1 MRVAIQLPGSAE
13 ASAVSLGRGDFTVFA
28 FKCGVLSCAELRRL
42 FDPIGGGSMAIG
54 IGRRQFVAALGGTVA
69 WPLLPS
75 LLLAQEA
82 GRTYRLGFLS
92 GAARDA
98 PRILAL
104 FDEIRIFGFVEGK
117 NLTVVPGGFG
127 LPNEQLPSAAATIVK
142 TAPDAIFCVGDLAMH
157 VAKDA
162 TSLMPIVGLASD
174 MVATGLVR
182 SFAHPGGN
190 VTGVSVIA
198 PELDGKRQ
206 DILMEA
212 APGTPRIAAL
222 ADFNVTTSR
231 QLELQNAARARGV
244 ELIIVAARTPEAIG
258 PAMSDAK
265 AAGAAAVNVLASPLF
280 SFNRRLLIE
289 RAATLR
295 LPAIY
300 EWPEMA
306 EEGGL
311 MGYGTRLDMIYRQ
324 TARLLVKALL
334 GVKPADIPVEQPT
347 SFELVINLKAAKAI
361 NFTVPPTL
369 LARADEVIE

>member
-1 MRVAIQLPGSAE
+1 MR
-13 ASAVSLGRGDFTVFA
+13 
-28 FKCGVLSCAELRRL
+28 
-42 FDPIGGGSMAIG
+42 
-54 IGRRQFVAALGGTVA
+54 
-69 WPLLPS
+69 
-75 LLLAQEA
+75 
-82 GRTYRLGFLS
+82 
-92 GAARDA
+92 
-98 PRILAL
+98 
-104 FDEIRIFGFVEGK
+104 
-117 NLTVVPGGFG
+117 
-127 LPNEQLPSAAATIVK
+127 
-142 TAPDAIFCVGDLAMH
+142 

-265 AAGAAAVNVLASPLF
+265 ARGPLRSTCSRRRCFIQSP
-280 SFNRRLLIE
+280 
-289 RAATLR
+289 
-295 LPAIY
+295 
-300 EWPEMA
+300 
-306 EEGGL
+306 
-311 MGYGTRLDMIYRQ
+311 
-324 TARLLVKALL
+324 
-334 GVKPADIPVEQPT
+334 PADRARRD
-347 SFELVINLKAAKAI
+347 AA
-361 NFTVPPTL
+361 
-369 LARADEVIE
+369 LARNLRVARNGGRRRPHGLRHAS

>member
-1 MRVAIQLPGSAE
+1 MP
-13 ASAVSLGRGDFTVFA
+13 
-28 FKCGVLSCAELRRL
+28 
-42 FDPIGGGSMAIG
+42 IG
-54 IGRRQFVAALGGTVA
+54 IGRRLFLAALGSTVA
-69 WPLLPS
+69 WPLSPS
-75 LLLAQEA
+75 SSLAQEA
-82 GRTYRLGFLS
+82 GRTYSLGVLTS
-92 GAARDA
+92 APRDA
-98 PRILAL
+98 PRILAF
-104 FDEIRIFGFVEGK
+104 FDELRIFGFVEGK

-127 LPNEQLPSAAATIVK
+127 LPNEQFPSAAATMVK
-142 TAPDAIFCVGDLAMH
+142 AAPDAILCAGDLATR

-162 TSLMPIVGLASD
+162 TSLVPIIGLASD
-174 MVATGLVR
+174 MLVTGLVR

-190 VTGVSVIA
+190 VTGVSVLA

-206 DILMEA
+206 GILMEA
-212 APGTPRIAAL
+212 APGTPRMAAL
-222 ADFNVTTSR
+222 ADLNVTTSR

-244 ELIIVAARTPEAIG
+244 ELIIVSAHTPEEIG

-265 AAGAAAVNVLASPLF
+265 AAGAVALNVLASPLF
-280 SFNRRLLIE
+280 SANRSLIIE
-289 RAATLR
+289 RAATLH

-311 MGYGTRLDMIYRQ
+311 MAYGTRLDMIYRQ

-347 SFELVINLKAAKAI
+347 SFEFVINLKAAKAI
-361 NFTVPPTL
+361 NFTVPQTL

>member
-1 MRVAIQLPGSAE
+1 
-13 ASAVSLGRGDFTVFA
+13 
-28 FKCGVLSCAELRRL
+28 
-42 FDPIGGGSMAIG
+42 MAID
-54 IGRRQFVAALGGTVA
+54 IRRRQFVAALGGTVA

>member
-1 MRVAIQLPGSAE
+1 
-13 ASAVSLGRGDFTVFA
+13 
-28 FKCGVLSCAELRRL
+28 
-42 FDPIGGGSMAIG
+42 MAID
-54 IGRRQFVAALGGTVA
+54 IRRRQFVAALGGTVA

-280 SFNRRLLIE
+280 SFNRRLLMSAP
-289 RAATLR
+289 RRCACPQFTSGQKWRKKVASW
-295 LPAIY
+295 A
-300 EWPEMA
+300 
-306 EEGGL
+306 
-311 MGYGTRLDMIYRQ
+311 
-324 TARLLVKALL
+324 TARVL
-334 GVKPADIPVEQPT
+334 I
-347 SFELVINLKAAKAI
+347 
-361 NFTVPPTL
+361 
-369 LARADEVIE
+369 

>member
-1 MRVAIQLPGSAE
+1 
-13 ASAVSLGRGDFTVFA
+13 
-28 FKCGVLSCAELRRL
+28 
-42 FDPIGGGSMAIG
+42 
-54 IGRRQFVAALGGTVA
+54 
-69 WPLLPS
+69 
-75 LLLAQEA
+75 
-82 GRTYRLGFLS
+82 
-92 GAARDA
+92 
-98 PRILAL
+98 
-104 FDEIRIFGFVEGK
+104 
-117 NLTVVPGGFG
+117 
-127 LPNEQLPSAAATIVK
+127 
-142 TAPDAIFCVGDLAMH
+142 MH

-162 TSLMPIVGLASD
+162 TSLIPIVGLASD

-206 DILMEA
+206 EILMEA
-212 APGTPRIAAL
+212 ASGTSRIAAL

-244 ELIIVAARTPEAIG
+244 ELIIVSARAPDEIG
-258 PAMSDAK
+258 SAMSDAK
-265 AAGAAAVNVLASPLF
+265 AAGAAALNVLASPLF
-280 SFNRRLLIE
+280 SFNRGLLIE

-324 TARLLVKALL
+324 TARLLVKAFL

-361 NFTVPPTL
+361 NFTVPPIL